1 MTKSEAYQL
10 AKKRGFKKSKATFGI
25 NFKKTPDAVICGIK
39 RTESGN
45 YEDVLSSTLQDLN
58 SLESPNGNNGKI
70 TLDQLSLN
78 NSFVAEEE
86 SQEKNEK
93 LTQEVID
100 SHTVLD
106 GAENNPSLSSNKQ
119 DQNYPSSTSVVAS
132 SQLPDIVE
140 GTLLLCRLYEIA
152 DEIDLGGVSN
162 CIAKPTARRQISV
175 HAKQAESI
183 QIAQPPVQAE
193 FGKIS
198 FSVGGVFLTGTLR
211 TSIYELGAI
220 ALTLEL
226 PLLEITRWSTIAHII
241 GALQE
246 SPQELQTLFLTA
258 LEELEKLLAPVLKKP
273 HRGSIVEDYSIVVIE
288 HLAQEID
295 IPELANNP
303 YVWATVLGEKRVLS
317 QNASKLLTQMSYYS
331 NDLALLSWNTALL
344 IEPDPLAVAT
354 AVALIEFANVELL
367 LMRSY
372 DAELDA
378 ELPLLYRQLPQER
391 PQFAIPLVGRYS
403 RLLHQVQRLV
413 AEFTEVTE
421 RVDNALKVTDDVY
434 WNRFYSA
441 LLNVLRVDVWR
452 SGVEHKLALLRETY
466 GMLHNEADTERA
478 TALEWIIVLLI
489 FFEIVMALLRNT

>member
-1 MTKSEAYQL
+1 MTTANAYKL
-10 AKKRGFKKSKATFGI
+10 AK
-25 NFKKTPDAVICGIK
+25 
-39 RTESGN
+39 TE
-45 YEDVLSSTLQDLN
+45 L
-58 SLESPNGNNGKI
+58 PNI
-70 TLDQLSLN
+70 L
-78 NSFVAEEE
+78 
-86 SQEKNEK
+86 
-93 LTQEVID
+93 
-100 SHTVLD
+100 
-106 GAENNPSLSSNKQ
+106 
-119 DQNYPSSTSVVAS
+119 
-132 SQLPDIVE
+132 E
-140 GTLLLCRLYEIA
+140 GTLILCRFYEIA
-152 DEIDLGGVSN
+152 DEIDLAAVSN

-193 FGKIS
+193 FGQMS
-198 FSVGGVFLTGTLR
+198 FSLGGVFLTGTLR
-211 TSIYELGAI
+211 TSIYDLGAI

-226 PLLEITRWSTIAHII
+226 PLSDHTPWDTITHII
-241 GALQE
+241 GSLQE
-246 SPQELQTLFLTA
+246 SPQELQKLFETA
-258 LEELEKLLAPVLKKP
+258 LEELEKLLTPVLKKA
-273 HRGSIVEDYSIVVIE
+273 HRGSIVEDYSILVIQR
-288 HLAQEID
+288 LAAEIA
-295 IPELANNP
+295 IPELGKNP
-303 YVWATVLGEKRVLS
+303 YVWATVLGEKRLLS
-317 QNASKLLTQMSYYS
+317 QSASNLLTQMSYYL

-391 PQFAIPLVGRYS
+391 PQFAIPVVGRYS
-403 RLLHQVQRLV
+403 QLLHQVQRLV

-452 SGVEHKLALLRETY
+452 SGVEHKLTLLRETY
-466 GMLHNEADTERA
+466 SMLHNEADTERA

-489 FFEIVMALLRNT
+489 FFEIVMALWRNT